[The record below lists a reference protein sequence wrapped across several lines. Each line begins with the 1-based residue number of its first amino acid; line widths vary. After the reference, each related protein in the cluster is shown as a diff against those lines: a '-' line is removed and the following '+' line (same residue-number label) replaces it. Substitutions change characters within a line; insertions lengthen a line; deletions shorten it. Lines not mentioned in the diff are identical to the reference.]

1 MKLVNKSNRDMSKL
15 NPFVKDF
22 LPFAQKYMKFDK
34 LPTIMYYSDQDNA
47 AKTLGRTAHYDPS
60 ANQVVL
66 YVDDRHPKDIMRSL
80 SHELVHHKQN
90 CGGQFKGGMAGEQGY
105 AQNDPHL
112 REMEREAYELGNMC
126 FRDWEDTRRDYLQEN
141 KYYKG
146 ESKMS
151 LKEWKNKELNR
162 LLMEKWGLRAEGE
175 KPDYIDIDGD
185 GDKEE
190 SMKDAAKDKDKGDD
204 SEVKSE
210 GMYNR
215 SEEEDDEMKE
225 GAASSSRG
233 EHDDRNG
240 DDERKRPLEEDEDIF
255 APNHY
260 CVHHGGVSHNGSVQ
274 MAEAVSHS
282 YNVRLGKVTH
292 YNMKLSD
299 GTILENVAAEDIQVT
314 DASLAEG
321 HGGHMSRQDREE
333 EDMAKARKQRKERE
347 GHQRQIREDD
357 DDAEAAEQKA
367 VDDNKPNP
375 SGMKGRIK
383 GMLGLEERIHKA
395 IKEAIMDLKS

>member
-1 MKLVNKSNRDMSKL
+1 MSKL

-47 AKTLGRTAHYDPS
+47 AKTLGRTAYYDPS

-66 YVDDRHPKDIMRSL
+66 YVDNRHPKDIMRSL

-90 CGGQFKGGMAGEQGY
+90 CGGHFKGGMAGEQGY

-151 LKEWKNKELNR
+151 LKDWKNKELNR
-162 LLMEKWGLRAEGE
+162 LLMEKWGLRTEAE

-190 SMKDAAKDKDKGDD
+190 SMKDAAEDKDKGD
-204 SEVKSE
+204 VKSE

-215 SEEEDDEMKE
+215 SEEEEDEDDVKSEGMYNRSEEEGDEKE
-225 GAASSSRG
+225 DMAQARKQRK
-233 EHDDRNG
+233 DR
-240 DDERKRPLEEDEDIF
+240 ERHQRQIREDEDIF

-274 MAEAVSHS
+274 MAEAISHN
-282 YNVRLGKVTH
+282 YNRKLGRVTH

-299 GTILENVAAEDIQVT
+299 GTILENVAAENIQVT

-321 HGGHMSRQDREE
+321 HGHSMSRQDREE

-357 DDAEAAEQKA
+357 DDAEKAEKKA
-367 VDDNKPNP
+367 VKDNKPNP
-375 SGMKGRIK
+375 GGMKGRIK
-383 GMLGLEERIHKA
+383 GMLGLEERIEKA
-395 IKEAIMDLKS
+395 IREAIMELKS

>member
-47 AKTLGRTAHYDPS
+47 AKTLGRTAYYDPS

-66 YVDDRHPKDIMRSL
+66 YVDNRHPKDIMRSL

-90 CGGQFKGGMAGEQGY
+90 CGGHFKGGMAGEQGY

-141 KYYKG
+141 NYYKG
-146 ESKMS
+146 EKSKMS
-151 LKEWKNKELNR
+151 LKDWKNKELNR
-162 LLMEKWGLRAEGE
+162 LLFEKWGYKLNEG
-175 KPDYIDIDGD
+175 
-185 GDKEE
+185 
-190 SMKDAAKDKDKGDD
+190 
-204 SEVKSE
+204 

-215 SEEEDDEMKE
+215 AEEEEEEQDEMQE

-240 DDERKRPLEEDEDIF
+240 DDERKRPLEEDE
-255 APNHY
+255 
-260 CVHHGGVSHNGSVQ
+260 
-274 MAEAVSHS
+274 
-282 YNVRLGKVTH
+282 K
-292 YNMKLSD
+292 
-299 GTILENVAAEDIQVT
+299 
-314 DASLAEG
+314 
-321 HGGHMSRQDREE
+321 
-333 EDMAKARKQRKERE
+333 EDMAQARKQRKDRER
-347 GHQRQIREDD
+347 HQRQIREDD
-357 DDAEAAEQKA
+357 DAEAQEKAEKKA
-367 VDDNKPNP
+367 VKDNKPNP
-375 SGMKGRIK
+375 GGMKGRIK

-395 IKEAIMDLKS
+395 IKEAIMELKS